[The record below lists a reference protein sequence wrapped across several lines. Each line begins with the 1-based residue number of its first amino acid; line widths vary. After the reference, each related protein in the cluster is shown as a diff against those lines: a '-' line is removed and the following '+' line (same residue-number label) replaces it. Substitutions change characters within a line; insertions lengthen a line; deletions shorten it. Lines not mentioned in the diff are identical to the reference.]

1 MEGPSRQALVDAH
14 AALDRLER
22 DSGSNAAAVLS
33 ELSDQ
38 LFAVSTLLGR
48 EIGLRRALADSGV
61 PARARTGLLDR
72 LVGDQLG
79 APTLDVLHALVGARW
94 SRAYDL
100 LAAVEELGAQALL
113 AGAQSD
119 GVLDDVEDELFRFG
133 RIVDAQPHLA
143 LAMSDPSLPA
153 ENKHGLIDA
162 LLGGKVHAATQ
173 QLVNR
178 AVQDP
183 LRRPVEKTLA
193 DLGRLAAERRQRLVA
208 VVTVASRLTEDQAE
222 RLRAAVGRVFGRDVQ
237 LQVDVDPAVLGG
249 VVVRVGDEVLD
260 SSVLRRLADARR
272 QLLR

>member
-14 AALDRLER
+14 AALDGLER
-22 DSGSNAAAVLS
+22 DAGGNAAAALAEV
-33 ELSDQ
+33 SDQ
-38 LFAVSTLLGR
+38 MFAVSTLLGR

-61 PARARTGLLDR
+61 PAAARTGLLDR
-72 LVGDQLG
+72 LVGNQLG
-79 APTLDVLHALVGARW
+79 GPTLDLLHTLVSARW

-113 AGAQSD
+113 AVAQTD
-119 GVLDDVEDELFRFG
+119 GVLDDVEDDLFRFG
-133 RIVDAQPHLA
+133 RVVDDQPKLA
-143 LAMSDPSLPA
+143 LAMSDPSLPP

-162 LLGGKVHAATQ
+162 LLDGKVRDATLL
-173 QLVNR
+173 LVNR

-208 VVTVASRLTEDQAE
+208 VVTVASRLDEEQAE
-222 RLRAAVGRVFGRDVQ
+222 RLRAAVSRVFGRDVQ